1 MAITNKVST
10 ATSSSSKLAQI
21 QKLEKAI
28 LDSLSNPN
36 PLLKLLAL
44 ARDDSPEVVH
54 KSIWALHRVFIA
66 LINEK
71 RVATISGN
79 ETTDANSQEDRNV
92 HHEEAKEDE
101 EAQSLT
107 AGWEVKVWVKERLLE
122 YVRVLGGLLRDR
134 EEALRVSSNPASSR
148 H

>member
-1 MAITNKVST
+1 MAVTNKAST

-54 KSIWALHRVFIA
+54 RSIWALHRVFIA

-79 ETTDANSQEDRNV
+79 ESTDTNSQADQNG
-92 HHEEAKEDE
+92 HDEAKEDE

-134 EEALRVSSNPASSR
+134 EEALRVSRNSASSR